1 MSLIHHG
8 EEYLIQ
14 HKVYMLQLNIN
25 VIKFS
30 VTCVRLVNFPV
41 YSCSSINNTDCD
53 SCIKLTMLNFMIR
66 SKKRGF
72 LPTLSELTNFH
83 GKKKKELFNDERK
96 ISEVSEDELDISDMS
111 TASHSTDTG
120 ETGSI

>member
-1 MSLIHHG
+1 MSDWLIS
-8 EEYLIQ
+8 LC
-14 HKVYMLQLNIN
+14 
-25 VIKFS
+25 
-30 VTCVRLVNFPV
+30 TLVLP
-41 YSCSSINNTDCD
+41 SITLTD
-53 SCIKLTMLNFMIR
+53 SCIKLTMLNFIIR

-111 TASHSTDTG
+111 TASSSTDTG
-120 ETGSI
+120 ETGSIYSSLVSCDKLS